1 MKRKIYWNM
10 CLMALL
16 AVILS
21 AVMATLV
28 YYRNMADEMR
38 REIVTEARYLEAGIE
53 LSGPAYL
60 ENLSGS
66 IADTTRS
73 RVTLVAEDGTV
84 LYDNYAAADT
94 MENHGSR
101 PEIQEAMESGAGSSV
116 RTSSTLSERTFYY
129 ALQLEDGTVI
139 RVANTTDSVLAN
151 VLRMVPALAAV
162 AALLVILCMILADR
176 QTKRIVAPINELDLD
191 HPAEVKIYDE
201 LAPLLVRFDR
211 QRSTIKQQMETLNA
225 FYDAVYSHGGRKS
238 KECKRG

>member
-1 MKRKIYWNM
+1 
-10 CLMALL
+10 MALL

-84 LYDNYAAADT
+84 LYDNYAAAA
-94 MENHGSR
+94 GRRSR
-101 PEIQEAMESGAGSSV
+101 RLWKAAP
-116 RTSSTLSERTFYY
+116 
-129 ALQLEDGTVI
+129 
-139 RVANTTDSVLAN
+139 
-151 VLRMVPALAAV
+151 VLRCGPPAP
-162 AALLVILCMILADR
+162 CR
-176 QTKRIVAPINELDLD
+176 SGPFTTRCSWKT
-191 HPAEVKIYDE
+191 
-201 LAPLLVRFDR
+201 VR
-211 QRSTIKQQMETLNA
+211 
-225 FYDAVYSHGGRKS
+225 
-238 KECKRG
+238 